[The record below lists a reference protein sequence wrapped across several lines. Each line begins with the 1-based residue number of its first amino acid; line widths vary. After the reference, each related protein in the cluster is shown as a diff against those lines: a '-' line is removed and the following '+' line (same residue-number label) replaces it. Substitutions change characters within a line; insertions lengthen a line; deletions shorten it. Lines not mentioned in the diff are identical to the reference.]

1 MKFGAWNCCLLMLFG
16 MALSGAALAAPP
28 ADTKAADAKSA
39 AAQTPAATAKAPAE
53 AKPAAPAAKPTAVA
67 AVDAK
72 PAVPAKP
79 AEPAKPAAQVSYY
92 KQIRPIFQANCQGCH
107 QPSKAGGQYS
117 MTEFARLLAGGESG
131 SKAVEPGKPEQSY
144 LLEQITPIDG
154 KADMPKE
161 KAALALSD
169 VQLIRTWIAQGAKDD
184 SAQFAGPAIDA
195 QHPPIYRRPPVIT
208 SIDYAPDGKTI
219 AVAGYHEVLLVD
231 VEQGKAV
238 ARLVGNATR
247 IESVRFSPDGK
258 RLAVAGGKPSERGE
272 LQVWDVASRK
282 QTVSVPV
289 TYNTVN
295 GCNWSPDGKLI
306 GFGCGDLDDNS
317 VRAIEADTGKQVLFQ
332 NAHTDWVRDTTFSA
346 DGSHLV
352 SVARDMTV
360 KLTEVATQRF
370 IDNVTSITPG
380 ALKGGIQAV
389 ARHPKLDH
397 LVAGGS
403 DGLPKVYRIFR
414 EAKRVIGDDANL
426 VFELFPQ
433 QGRVFSARFSADGK
447 QIACGSAL
455 NGAGE
460 LTVCTYNY
468 AEDVPAAIK
477 AIMAKVPG
485 TRSEGDRKALD
496 DYRNQGVKLV
506 SRLALAETPIYA
518 LAFDP
523 SGKTVAVA
531 GNDGLIRLVDVA
543 SGKVARQL
551 QAVPVSADVASAE
564 KKQVQAVKRNVDVV
578 SAEQLPKQAVVA
590 SLDVQPKS
598 IELTDRFD
606 YAQLLVTGKL
616 ATGETMDV
624 TRMVKLE
631 LSQPVLE
638 MSATGLVWPKA
649 DGQAELRVI
658 MGSQTVKLPVKVS
671 GMSSDAPVDYAHDVT
686 PALSKMGCNQG
697 TCHGSAQGKNGFK
710 LSLRGYDPIF
720 DVRALTDD
728 LACRRVNPVSP
739 DDSLMLLKASAGVP
753 HMGGQLT
760 RQGEAYYEI
769 LSNWIV
775 SGGKLNSASPRVVR
789 IEVQPMN
796 PVVPYI
802 GDRQQVR
809 VMATYADG
817 RVRDVTQEAFV
828 ESGNTE
834 VATAS
839 RFGLMTAVRRGE
851 APVLVRYE
859 GSYAATTLTV
869 MGDRSGFAWQAP
881 PAWGRADELVAN
893 KWQRM
898 KILPSEL
905 SSDAEFVRR
914 VYLDL
919 TGLPPK
925 AEEVL
930 AFLADTTDTRKKRDA
945 LIDKLVGS
953 PAYVEYWTNKWADL
967 LQVNRKFLGPEGASA
982 FRGWIHDQVQANVPY
997 NTFVHEILTASGSNK
1012 EHPAAS
1018 YYKILR
1024 EPTAT
1029 MENTT
1034 HLFLAVRFNCNKCH
1048 DHPFERWTQDQY
1060 YQTSAYFAQYGLKT
1074 DPASG
1079 EKRIGGSAVEGAKP
1093 LYEIVYD
1100 NKQGD
1105 IKHERTGQVTP
1116 PQFPYPAK
1124 FEAKK
1129 DASRREQLAA
1139 WITTSDNQYFAR
1151 SYVNRLWGY
1160 LFGVG
1165 IMEPIDDLRA
1175 GNPPS
1180 NPELLDFLTQEFIKS
1195 NFNVQHVVK
1204 LIVKSRTYQLSYVT
1218 NRWNEDD
1225 KTNYSHALARRLPAE
1240 TLYDA
1245 VCSTTGF
1252 ASKFP
1257 GVKPGTRAAELPD
1270 SGVELPSGFLA
1281 TFGRP
1286 PRESACECERT
1297 SGLQLGPVMALIS
1310 GPTVAE
1316 AIADPTNALAKLT
1329 AAEKDDR
1336 KLVNDVFLRILNR
1349 PATEREV
1356 EASLRVFRVIAA
1368 DHEKL
1373 AQALKEREAYIA
1385 PIQAQQEKDRLAAI
1399 AKAEKDVADR
1409 QKEIAPAVAA
1419 AEKAKAE
1426 NTAKLEA
1433 DLKAFETTT
1442 LTARQA
1448 AWEAKQTNLPEW
1460 ITVRPA
1466 SVKVAAAANTPAG
1479 TAKVLADRSVLVET
1493 KPEFRGSYVVE
1504 VNTQLRNIT
1513 GVRLEALSDASL
1525 PSNGPGRAGGNFV
1538 LTEFALQSSPLADPK
1553 GVVKKVEFARSEADF
1568 SQDNFTIAKAIDG
1581 NPNNSQGWAVSP
1593 ATGNTHWAVLQVK
1606 EPITNEG
1613 GTKLTFRLTFNF
1625 NQPSF
1630 ALGKFRL
1637 SLCAAPGTLPLGLSE
1652 ELQTVLAVPAK
1663 ERDKAQV
1670 DLVAKYYRSVDKE
1683 LRQRNVAVAE
1693 SRKPLPI
1700 DPQLKELQ
1708 ETLELASKPIPLDS
1722 RLAQLR
1728 EDVKMSQQLLGN
1740 ARLTGVQDLAWAL
1753 INSPAFLFNH

>member
-1 MKFGAWNCCLLMLFG
+1 MVLLGL
-16 MALSGAALAAPP
+16 LVSGAAIAAPP
-28 ADTKAADAKSA
+28 ADVKPAEAAKPA
-39 AAQTPAATAKAPAE
+39 AAAPKPAAVAAID
-53 AKPAAPAAKPTAVA
+53 AKPAAP
-67 AVDAK
+67 
-72 PAVPAKP
+72 VPAKLAAAP
-79 AEPAKPAAQVSYY
+79 KEAKPVAQVSFY

-107 QPSKAGGQYS
+107 QPAKANGQYS
-117 MTEFARLLAGGESG
+117 MTEFVRLLAGGESG
-131 SKAVEPGKPEQSY
+131 SKAVVPGKPAESY
-144 LLEQITPIDG
+144 LLEQITPVNG

-161 KAALALSD
+161 KPALTMKD
-169 VQLIRTWIAQGAKDD
+169 VELIRTWIMQGAKDD
-184 SAQFAGPAIDA
+184 SAAYAGPAIDA
-195 QHPPIYRRPPVIT
+195 RHPPVYRRPPVIT

-231 VEQGKAV
+231 VEQGKSV
-238 ARLVGNATR
+238 ARLVGDATR

-258 RLAVAGGKPSERGE
+258 RLAVAGGRPSQRGE
-272 LQVWDVASRK
+272 IQVWDVAARK
-282 QTVSVPV
+282 QTLSVPV
-289 TYNTVN
+289 TYNTVY
-295 GCNWSPDGKLI
+295 GCSWSPDGKLI
-306 GFGCGDLDDNS
+306 GFGCGDIDDNS

-332 NAHTDWVRDTTFSA
+332 GAHNDWVRDTTFSA

-397 LVAGGS
+397 LVVGGA

-426 VFELFPQ
+426 VFELFPMP
-433 QGRVFSARFSADGK
+433 GRVFATRFSLDGK
-447 QIACGSAL
+447 QIACGSTL

-460 LTVCTYNY
+460 VTVCTYNFT
-468 AEDVPAAIK
+468 EDVPAPIK

-485 TRSEGDRKALD
+485 TRSEGDRKALND
-496 DYRNQGVKLV
+496 FRNQGVKL
-506 SRLALAETPIYA
+506 LARVAVPEMPVYA

-523 SGKTVAVA
+523 AGKMVAVA
-531 GNDGLIRLVDVA
+531 GNDGLVRLI
-543 SGKVARQL
+543 
-551 QAVPVSADVASAE
+551 DVASAKVVRELRAVPLSPELESAE
-564 KKQVQAVKRNVDVV
+564 KKKVEPLVRAVDVI
-578 SAEQLPKQAVVA
+578 STEQLPKKLAIA
-590 SLDVQPKS
+590 TLDVQPKA
-598 IELTDRFD
+598 IVLNDRFD
-606 YAQLLVTGKL
+606 YAQLLVTGRT
-616 ATGETMDV
+616 ASGESLDV

-631 LSQPVLE
+631 LTSPVLE
-638 MSATGLVWPKA
+638 MAATGLVWPKNN
-649 DGQAELRVI
+649 GEAELRVTL
-658 MGSQTVKLPVKVS
+658 GSQSAKVPVKVTGFS
-671 GMSSDAPVDYAHDVT
+671 ADTPVDYLHDVT
-686 PALSKMGCNQG
+686 PVLSKLGCNQG
-697 TCHGSAQGKNGFK
+697 TCHGAAPGKNGFK

-728 LACRRVNPVSP
+728 LACRRVNQVAP
-739 DDSLMLLKASAGVP
+739 DESLMLLKASANVP
-753 HMGGQLT
+753 HVGGQLT
-760 RQGEAYYEI
+760 KPGDAYYEI
-769 LSNWIV
+769 LRTWIL
-775 SGGKLNSASPRVVR
+775 GGSKLNSTSSRVVK

-796 PVVPYI
+796 PVVQYI

-809 VMATYADG
+809 VLATYADG
-817 RVRDVTQEAFV
+817 RSRDVTQEAFV
-828 ESGNTE
+828 DSGNTE

-839 RFGLMTAVRRGE
+839 RYGLMTAVRRGE
-851 APVLVRYE
+851 APILVRYE

-881 PAWGRADELVAN
+881 PAWGKADELVAN
-893 KWQRM
+893 KWLRM

-905 SSDAEFVRR
+905 SGDAEFVRR

-919 TGLPPK
+919 TGLPPT
-925 AEEVL
+925 AEEVTK
-930 AFLADTTDTRKKRDA
+930 FLADPAETRQKREA

-953 PAYVEYWTNKWADL
+953 PEYVEYWTNKWADL
-967 LQVNRKFLGPEGASA
+967 LQVNRKFLGPEGAMA
-982 FRGWIHDQVQANVPY
+982 FRGWIREQVKANTPY
-997 NTFVHEILTASGSNK
+997 DKFVGEILTASGSNK

-1024 EPTAT
+1024 EPALT

-1060 YQTSAYFAQYGLKT
+1060 FQTAAYFAQVGLKN

-1079 EKRIGGSAVEGAKP
+1079 DKRIGGTAVEGAKA

-1100 NKQGD
+1100 SKSGD
-1105 IKHERTGQVTP
+1105 IKHDRTGQIAA

-1124 FEAKK
+1124 YQAKK
-1129 DASRREQLAA
+1129 DATRREQLAA
-1139 WITTSDNQYFAR
+1139 WVTTADNQYFAR

-1160 LFGVG
+1160 LFGIG

-1180 NPELLDFLTQEFIKS
+1180 NPELLDYLTQEFIKS
-1195 NFNVQHVVK
+1195 NFNIQHVVK
-1204 LIVKSRTYQLSYVT
+1204 LIVKSRTYQLSYVS

-1225 KTNYSHALARRLPAE
+1225 RTNYSHALARRLPAE

-1245 VCSTTGF
+1245 VCATTG
-1252 ASKFP
+1252 AVSKFP

-1286 PRESACECERT
+1286 PRESACECERS

-1310 GPTVAE
+1310 GPAIAD
-1316 AIADPTNALAKLT
+1316 AIADPANELAKLT

-1336 KLVNDVFLRILNR
+1336 KLVNDVFMRILNR

-1356 EASLRVFRVIAA
+1356 EASLRTFRTIEA
-1368 DHEKL
+1368 DHAKL
-1373 AQALKEREAYIA
+1373 AQALAEREAYVA
-1385 PIQAQQEKDRLAAI
+1385 PIREQQEKDRLEAI
-1399 AKAEKDVADR
+1399 AKAEKAVADR
-1409 QKEIAPAVAA
+1409 TKEIAPAVAA

-1433 DLKAFETTT
+1433 DLKTYETTT
-1442 LTARQA
+1442 ISARQT
-1448 AWEAKQTNLPEW
+1448 AWEAKQTAAVEW

-1466 SVKVAAAANTPAG
+1466 AIKIASAANTPAG
-1479 TAKVLADRSVLVET
+1479 TAKVQADRSIVVDT

-1504 VNTQLRNIT
+1504 ISTHLRNIT
-1513 GVRLEALSDASL
+1513 GIRLEALADTSI
-1525 PSNGPGRAGGNFV
+1525 PSGGPGRAGGNFV
-1538 LTEFALQSSPLADPK
+1538 LTEFVVNSSPLADPK
-1553 GVVKKVEFARSEADF
+1553 GVVKKIEFSRAEADF
-1568 SQDNFTIAKAIDG
+1568 SQDNFPITKAIDG
-1581 NPNNSQGWAVSP
+1581 NPNGSQGWAISP
-1593 ATGNTHWAVLQVK
+1593 AQGSSHWSVFQIK
-1606 EPITNEG
+1606 EPIANEG
-1613 GTKLTFRLTFNF
+1613 GTKLQVRMTFNF
-1625 NQPSF
+1625 TQPSF

-1637 SLCAAPGTLPLGLSE
+1637 SVCVAPGTLPLGLSE
-1652 ELQTVLAVPAK
+1652 ELQAALAVTAK
-1663 ERDKAQV
+1663 ERDKATT

-1683 LRQRNVAVAE
+1683 LRQKQVAAAE

-1700 DPQLKELQ
+1700 DAQLKELQ
-1708 ETLELASKPIPLDS
+1708 ETLELVGKPIPLDS

-1728 EDVKMSQQLLGN
+1728 EDVKMSQQLIGN